1 MKHIPCP
8 ILVRMGLFQ
17 KRPDIGSNLPVY
29 TVGQQRTLLVVG
41 LGNVGD
47 KYNGTRHNVGF
58 ACVDALA
65 QSQGFD
71 AWMSKKDLKCQLT
84 TQTVGE
90 SRVILIKP
98 TTYMNASGE
107 AVQAVMNFYKLTPA
121 DMVAVYDDIDVDFG
135 SIRTR
140 QGGGAAGHNG
150 VKSLIQ
156 HIGEDFGRV
165 RVGIGPKRPEQID
178 SADFVLAKFSKAEQ
192 EQMKNLLQEA
202 SALLSEYLFAT
213 SLPTETRHFLV

>member
-1 MKHIPCP
+1 
-8 ILVRMGLFQ
+8 MGLFQ
-17 KRPDIGSNLPVY
+17 KRPDIGSTLPVY
-29 TVGQQRTLLVVG
+29 TVGQQQTLLVVG
-41 LGNVGD
+41 LGNVGAEYD
-47 KYNGTRHNVGF
+47 DTRHNVGF
-58 ACVDALA
+58 ACIDALA

-71 AWMSKKDLKCQLT
+71 AWMNKKDLKCQLT

-98 TTYMNASGE
+98 STYMNASGE

-121 DMVAVYDDIDVDFG
+121 DTVAVYDDIDVDFG

-140 QGGGAAGHNG
+140 QGGGSAGHNG
-150 VKSLIQ
+150 MKSLIQ

-165 RVGIGPKRPEQID
+165 RVGVGPKQPEQID